1 MYFAIAS
8 AIIAI
13 ACSAITVKTLVGY
26 SDIRR
31 RYKIIAGI
39 LVVFGWFSPLFV
51 GWLRTLNLEEGVY
64 SVASHLLYL
73 MFGA

>member
-8 AIIAI
+8 AIIAV

-31 RYKIIAGI
+31 RYKIIAGV
-39 LVVFGWFSPLFV
+39 LVVVSWFGPL
-51 GWLRTLNLEEGVY
+51 L
-64 SVASHLLYL
+64 SYL
-73 MFGA
+73 IQEAGIFTPEAFAGISKIL